1 MTMKQW
7 LCVSCWHEI
16 LSSDRQPLD
25 MNWSDGHVC
34 KFKSPMDISTPD
46 ILSYEDFIGSLD
58 KAGEGHID
66 LSDGDFPEKELRA
79 AYEREVSQML
89 RYALQAERPRLF
101 LPAFRKA
108 GDQFISEFEVRNLAL
123 PNNPGQMNWHLQ
135 NTSQWVYAG
144 CILYDKRDNRVST
157 HH

>member
-34 KFKSPMDISTPD
+34 KFKSPADIRTENV
-46 ILSYEDFIGSLD
+46 LSYENFIGSLE
-58 KAGEGHID
+58 KAGEGFVD
-66 LSDGDFPEKELRA
+66 LSDGDFPENELRA
-79 AYEREVSQML
+79 AYELEVKMML
-89 RYALQAERPRLF
+89 KYAIQAQLPKVF
-101 LPAFRKA
+101 LYPFRKA
-108 GDQFISEFEVRNLAL
+108 GDQFICEFEVRDLVKKD
-123 PNNPGQMNWHLQ
+123 NPGQMNWHGQ
-135 NTSQWVYAG
+135 NTSQWIYAG
-144 CILYDKRDNRVST
+144 CILYDKRDNRVSR